1 MNIRSDVGEQR
12 HAVTSVGAHIDV
24 DLWDSAEPP
33 SSPSHHV
40 TFIDGRE

>member
-1 MNIRSDVGEQR
+1 MIIRSDVGEQR

-24 DLWDSAEPP
+24 DLRDSANPH
-33 SSPSHHV
+33 SPSRQV